1 MGRLDGKVAIVTGA
15 AKGLGRA
22 EAVLFGREGA
32 RLFLTDVD
40 AAGGRETAAMVP
52 GAEFVEHD
60 VRDEAGWARL
70 VETVLARH
78 GRLDIL
84 INNAG
89 ILRIGDP
96 VTLTLED
103 WREMAGV
110 NIESVILGCKH
121 AIPAMI
127 RSGGGAIVNTASIG
141 AERGLP
147 FAAGYCGSKGAVRSY
162 TKSVAVYCAENRL
175 NIRCNVV
182 HPGGI
187 NTPLQDGMYAELAE
201 KAPRMRMPV
210 AGEIPTARYADPE
223 QIARAVLFLASDE
236 ADYVNG
242 AEFIVDNGAL
252 AFAGVVPG

>member
-1 MGRLDGKVAIVTGA
+1 MGRLEGKVAIISGA

-22 EAVLFGREGA
+22 EAILFGQEGA
-32 RLFLTDVD
+32 RLILTDVD
-40 AAGGRETAAMVP
+40 AEGGKAVAAGIP
-52 GAEFVEHD
+52 GAQFVQHD
-60 VRDEAGWARL
+60 VRDETGWQTL
-70 VETVLARH
+70 VADIMARH

-96 VTLTLED
+96 ATLTIDD
-103 WREMAGV
+103 WREMSGV
-110 NIESVILGCKH
+110 NVEGVILGCKH

-127 RSGGGAIVNTASIG
+127 QSGGGAIVNTASIG

-147 FAAGYCGSKGAVRSY
+147 FAAGYCASKGAVRSY
-162 TKSVAVYCAENRL
+162 TKSVAVYCAENKL

-187 NTPLQDGMYAELAE
+187 NTPLQDGMYAELAT
-201 KAPRMRMPV
+201 KAAGMRMPV
-210 AGEIPTARYADPE
+210 AGEIPQARYADPE

-242 AEFIVDNGAL
+242 AEFVVDNGSL
-252 AFAGVVPG
+252 AFAGVVP